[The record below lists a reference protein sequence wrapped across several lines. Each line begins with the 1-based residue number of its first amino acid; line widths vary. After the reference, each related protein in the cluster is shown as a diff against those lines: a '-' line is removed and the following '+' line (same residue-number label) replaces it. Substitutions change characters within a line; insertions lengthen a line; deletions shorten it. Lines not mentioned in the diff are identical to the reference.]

1 LKNLFRKENVP
12 GPQVCG
18 KISVDFPTI
27 GAYNDTIESDRT
39 PRTNG
44 NEPNDSAQR
53 KRTTHLDNG
62 IPRAVRRTKAKAQR
76 RARTKNQFLEE
87 KNYDY

>member
-1 LKNLFRKENVP
+1 MP
-12 GPQVCG
+12 GPQVCA
-18 KISVDFPTI
+18 KKDVDFPI
-27 GAYNDTIESDRT
+27 YRAYNATIESDRT

-62 IPRAVRRTKAKAQR
+62 IYASGTTDGKRNCKDACDN
-76 RARTKNQFLEE
+76 KNQFWEE
-87 KNYDY
+87 KNYDN